1 MTRAPGIAPVV
12 APVVERH
19 AACAC
24 GRVRLRLV
32 GKPIVA
38 ASCCCSDCQAAGR
51 IIEALPGAAPIREP
65 CGGSPYLVYR
75 DDRLEIEAGAELL
88 RGVKLSDKA
97 PTTRYVATC
106 CNSGMHLKHRP
117 GWWASVY
124 RARVPD
130 APPLTLRNK
139 VAALPP
145 GTPVPTDI
153 PAYKGYPPQLFL
165 RLLAAR
171 LAMALR
177 R

>member
-1 MTRAPGIAPVV
+1 MAKAAPTN
-12 APVVERH
+12 RT

-24 GRVRLRLV
+24 GRVRLRLT
-32 GKPIVA
+32 GDPIVA
-38 ASCCCSDCQAAGR
+38 ASCCCADCQAAGK
-51 IIEALPGAAPIREP
+51 IIEALPAAAPIREP

-75 DDRLEIEAGAELL
+75 DDRLRVEAGAELL
-88 RGVKLSDKA
+88 RGVKLSDTA

-106 CNSGMHLKHRP
+106 CNSGMHLKHLP
-117 GWWASVY
+117 GWWTSVY

-145 GTPVPTDI
+145 DVAVPDDI

-165 RLLAAR
+165 RLLGAR
-171 LAMALR
+171 LAMALGR
-177 R
+177 